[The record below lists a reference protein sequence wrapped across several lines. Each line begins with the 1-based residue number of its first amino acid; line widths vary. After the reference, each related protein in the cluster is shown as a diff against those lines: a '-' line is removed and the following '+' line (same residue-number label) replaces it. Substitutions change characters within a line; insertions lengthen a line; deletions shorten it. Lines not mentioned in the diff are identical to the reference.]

1 MIRRVSILTR
11 KSELTHEEFVHHW
24 ENVHGPLALK
34 VPGIRRYVQSHIVDE
49 HFRSDLT
56 SQEDQIDGI
65 AELWYDSLE
74 ALRESSETPEAKA
87 LYADGAKI
95 IGKIRTFIIK
105 EKEIINT
112 IEREI

>member
-11 KSELTHEEFVHHW
+11 KPELTHEEFVDHW
-24 ENVHGPLALK
+24 ENVHGPLALE

-56 SQEDQIDGI
+56 SQEDEVDGI
-65 AELWYDSLE
+65 AELWYDSLD
-74 ALRESSETPEAKA
+74 ALRESSETAEAMA

-95 IGKIRTFIIK
+95 IGKIRTFII
-105 EKEIINT
+105 EDKEIVNKV
-112 IEREI
+112 E

>member
-11 KSELTHEEFVHHW
+11 KPELTHEEFVDHW

-49 HFRSDLT
+49 HYRDDIG
-56 SQEDQIDGI
+56 SQGDQVDGI

-74 ALRESSETPEAKA
+74 ELKVSSATPEAKA

-95 IGKIRTFIIK
+95 IGNIRTFIVE
-105 EKEIINT
+105 EKQIVPQ
-112 IEREI
+112 